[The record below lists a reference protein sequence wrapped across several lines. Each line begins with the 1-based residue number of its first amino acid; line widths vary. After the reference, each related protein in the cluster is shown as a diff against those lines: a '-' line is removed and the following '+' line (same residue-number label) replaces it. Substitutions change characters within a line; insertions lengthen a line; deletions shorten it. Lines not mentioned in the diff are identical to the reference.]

1 MLCEPV
7 CIQAQARGFH
17 ILRYFFLPH
26 TQPCTT
32 RTLCHEIPTLAPHR
46 GTPVLIGS
54 TKEGTQTML
63 TPKNDQRV
71 AKIMTMLQ
79 TLQTVHTAEKG
90 ITKDITLM
98 QVQAVK
104 VELQHHNQKQTR
116 ADKHRITCLRQ
127 VNLNQDQTQTLPQT

>member
-1 MLCEPV
+1 
-7 CIQAQARGFH
+7 
-17 ILRYFFLPH
+17 
-26 TQPCTT
+26 
-32 RTLCHEIPTLAPHR
+32 
-46 GTPVLIGS
+46 
-54 TKEGTQTML
+54 ML
-63 TPKNDQRV
+63 TPKKDQGV